1 MVGTYLKLRKNKEDS
16 HCKFIFMK
24 YKHEI
29 ISVTV
34 FGHTQILM

>member
-1 MVGTYLKLRKNKEDS
+1 MVGTYLKLRKNKEDT

-34 FGHTQILM
+34 FGHTQILI